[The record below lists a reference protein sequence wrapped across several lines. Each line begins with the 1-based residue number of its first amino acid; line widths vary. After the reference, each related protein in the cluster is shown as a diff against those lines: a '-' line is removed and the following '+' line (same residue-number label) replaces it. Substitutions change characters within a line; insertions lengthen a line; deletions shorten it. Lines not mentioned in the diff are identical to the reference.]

1 MVLNQFWKDLKRTQR
16 PASVLHVGIIN
27 ERLDN
32 IEERNVRWEI
42 KIAQDT

>member
-32 IEERNVRWEI
+32 IEEGNVRWEI